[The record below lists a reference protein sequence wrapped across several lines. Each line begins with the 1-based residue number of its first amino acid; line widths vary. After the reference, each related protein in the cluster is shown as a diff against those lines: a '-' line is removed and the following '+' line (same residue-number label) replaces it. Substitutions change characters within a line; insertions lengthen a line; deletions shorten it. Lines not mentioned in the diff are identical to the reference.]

1 MKAHSKELVHAQ
13 QDAIAAAV
21 GNDKDAL
28 ADALNMHADALAE
41 IVKAK
46 ETMWTVSHAGAYLR
60 FRTFMMGAY

>member
-28 ADALNMHADALAE
+28 ADALNMHADACRCIPAVQDVYDGCVL
-41 IVKAK
+41 K
-46 ETMWTVSHAGAYLR
+46 
-60 FRTFMMGAY
+60 